1 LTNPSDELV
10 MAARKLSRRMG
21 ADEGQMTLERA
32 IESDGNELRLAFADE
47 PAFRAFYDRSMPRVF
62 AYLVSRGG
70 GDRDLAE
77 ELTQQTFV
85 AAVAHRH
92 TFDGRSDSLTW
103 LCGIARHKLADHFRH
118 LERDE
123 RRQFQLEVRESTFA
137 SDSRAWG
144 SADERTAIGAA
155 IARLPVAQRAALLFV
170 DLDDR
175 PVREVARLLGRSER
189 ATQSL
194 VTRARAN
201 FRRVYD
207 KEPIDG

>member
-1 LTNPSDELV
+1 
-10 MAARKLSRRMG
+10 MG

-32 IESDGNELRLAFADE
+32 IDDEGNELRLAFADE
-47 PAFRAFYDRSMPRVF
+47 RAFRDFYDRAMPRVF

-77 ELTQQTFV
+77 ELTQQTFM
-85 AAVAHRH
+85 AAIAQRH
-92 TFDGRSDSLTW
+92 AFDGRSDSVTW
-103 LCGIARHKLADHFRH
+103 LCGIARHKLADHFRR

-123 RRQFQLEVRESTFA
+123 RRQFQLEVREITFG

-144 SADERTAIGAA
+144 SADERTAIRAA
-155 IARLPVAQRAALLFV
+155 LDRLPVAQRAALLFI

-175 PVREVARLLGRSER
+175 PVREVGRLLGRSES

-201 FRRVYD
+201 FRRAYD
-207 KEPIDG
+207 KEPVDG